1 MISFWKT
8 LENLINLKVITD
20 VDQSIAQLDISR
32 DGTYLAVAY
41 DTDSN
46 LRIYEAEGSELVH
59 EIPNS
64 GSGNQTFS
72 SIVWFPTKT
81 GFAYTSDH
89 GTVLT
94 VMIKPIEQKHRR

>member
-1 MISFWKT
+1 MSGHNSSITTIAISPKVIILRLEVVKGDKFWKT

-46 LRIYEAEGSELVH
+46 LRIYEAR
-59 EIPNS
+59 
-64 GSGNQTFS
+64 
-72 SIVWFPTKT
+72 K
-81 GFAYTSDH
+81 
-89 GTVLT
+89 
-94 VMIKPIEQKHRR
+94 

>member
-1 MISFWKT
+1 MKGDKFWKT

-59 EIPNS
+59 EIP
-64 GSGNQTFS
+64 
-72 SIVWFPTKT
+72 IVSVGTKLL
-81 GFAYTSDH
+81 A
-89 GTVLT
+89 
-94 VMIKPIEQKHRR
+94 Q